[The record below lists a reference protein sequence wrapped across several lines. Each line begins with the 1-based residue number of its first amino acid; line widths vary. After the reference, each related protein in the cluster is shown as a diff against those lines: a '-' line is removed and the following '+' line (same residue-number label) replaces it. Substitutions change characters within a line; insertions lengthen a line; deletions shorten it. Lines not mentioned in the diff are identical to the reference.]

1 MSPSPSSG
9 LMPWLSQYEID
20 DLCAPLKQ
28 HAAQIRFIRKLGI
41 TVREKPNGSPLVMRA
56 QFEET
61 MNPTGKPRKPVK
73 AEVNVKG
80 LRLAWS
86 KQKKSA
92 G

>member
-41 TVREKPNGSPLVMRA
+41 TVKEKPNGSPLVMRA
-56 QFEET
+56 QFEEA
-61 MNPTGKPRKPVK
+61 MNPPGKSRKPTRT
-73 AEVNVKG
+73 EPNYEG

-86 KQKKSA
+86 KQKKA
-92 G
+92 A